1 MSSEDKEPASTK
13 GHSRPIY
20 RWLPWIGL
28 AIHLI
33 FLLLSWPLAEGLASA
48 TQYRMEHDFE
58 YISGE
63 GWESDV
69 QHTTII
75 LCTPLCIYAPTFL
88 LTVFIKAYAIALERQ
103 VKWLPLLGTLLG
115 IFTLINVFC
124 LILVMIMDFISGKL
138 SLLLRS

>member
-1 MSSEDKEPASTK
+1 MDFEGRAFVSTK
-13 GHSRPIY
+13 KHSKPVC

-33 FLLLSWPLAEGLASA
+33 FLLSSWPLAEGLASA
-48 TQYRMEHDFE
+48 TRYRMAHDLE

-69 QHTTII
+69 QHSKVL
-75 LCTPLCIYAPTFL
+75 LCIPIFIYAPTICV
-88 LTVFIKAYAIALERQ
+88 TVLIKGYANGLGRPIQ
-103 VKWLPLLGTLLG
+103 WLSLLG
-115 IFTLINVFC
+115 ITLGVFTLISAFY
-124 LILVMIMDFISGKL
+124 LILEMVMDFISGRL